1 MFSIAIMFFFLT
13 TPRTKFDRFG
23 LCLMALLLFIIGY
36 WGRKR
41 RFEIHDQVRQADC
54 VPDFHAN
61 LMRI

>member
-1 MFSIAIMFFFLT
+1 MEMFSIAIMFFVFFFLT

-23 LCLMALLLFIIGY
+23 LCLMALLLFI
-36 WGRKR
+36 
-41 RFEIHDQVRQADC
+41 EIHDQVRQADC